1 MKSINDSMCYVS
13 YDTECEH
20 LLVFMPDGQKIP
32 LQKSMTLSDNEGEMM
47 EVQIT
52 LLVKFKP

>member
-47 EVQIT
+47 EVQINT
-52 LLVKFKP
+52 FG